1 MKENSD
7 EMGMGV
13 VARIISNIMNPNYS
27 SGAIQTLLEKD
38 NFKFLLEVQ

>member
-7 EMGMGV
+7 EMGMGI
-13 VARIISNIMNPNYS
+13 VARIINNIMSPNYS
-27 SGAIQTLLEKD
+27 SGTIQALLAKD